1 MKKLTII
8 LIVLLGYFFDTNE
21 AQAQQDPM
29 YTQYMFNQ
37 LVLNP
42 AYAGSKDRFSA
53 MLLYRTQWVGFEGA
67 PKTTTF
73 SAHAP
78 FLHQSMAIGGTF
90 VNDEIGIAHNL
101 YFTGYY
107 AYRLKLTELLRLSF
121 GLSAELKRQQM
132 SWTQSSP
139 LFPLD
144 PNLPAGDQSKSLPNF
159 GFGMYMDHDN
169 YYIGLTAPR
178 IVENKL
184 DFTNG
189 IGSIESSAKQR
200 RHLYLMGGFIM
211 DVSKDVKFKPA
222 ALIKYTDN
230 APFEFDLNLS
240 ALFAE
245 RIWLG
250 MTFRTGDS
258 FDVIAQFVLDNMRI
272 GYAYDYSL
280 TKLQQFNNGSHEIMI
295 SIEIDKKSKGVHH
308 PRYF

>member
-1 MKKLTII
+1 MKKLI
-8 LIVLLGYFFDTNE
+8 LLLLVIVGLSWRAE
-21 AQAQQDPM
+21 AQQDPM

-42 AYAGSKDRFSA
+42 AYAGSKDRLSA

-73 SAHAP
+73 SIHTP
-78 FLHQSMAIGGTF
+78 FLKQNMAVGATF
-90 VNDEIGIAHNL
+90 VNDEIGIANNL

-107 AYRLKLTELLRLSF
+107 AYRLKLTENTRLSF
-121 GLSAELKRQQM
+121 GLSAEMKRQQL
-132 SWTQSSP
+132 SWSQANP
-139 LFPLD
+139 LFQLD
-144 PNLPAGDQSKSLPNF
+144 PNIPTGDPARTLPNF
-159 GFGMYMDHDN
+159 GTGLYLDN
-169 YYIGLTAPR
+169 DKYYIGFAVPR
-178 IVENKL
+178 VIENNL

-189 IGSIESSAKQR
+189 IGSLESSAKQQ
-200 RHLYLMGGFIM
+200 RHYYLMGGFIM

-222 ALIKYTDN
+222 LLIKHTVN
-230 APFEFDLNLS
+230 SPLELDLNLS

-245 RIWLG
+245 RLWLG

-258 FDVIAQFVLDNMRI
+258 FDVIAQFVLDKMRI

-280 TKLQQFNNGSHEIMI
+280 TKLNQFNSGSHEIMI
-295 SIEIDKKSKGVHH
+295 TIEIDKKSKGVHH

>member
-1 MKKLTII
+1 MKKLTILFLFI
-8 LIVLLGYFFDTNE
+8 AGFAME
-21 AQAQQDPM
+21 SQAQQDPL

-42 AYAGSKDRFSA
+42 AYAGSKDRLAA

-73 SAHAP
+73 SIHTP
-78 FLHQSMAIGGTF
+78 FLKQHMAVGATF
-90 VNDEIGIAHNL
+90 VNDEIGIANNL

-107 AYRLKLTELLRLSF
+107 AYRLKLNENTRLSL
-121 GLSAELKRQQM
+121 GMSAEIKRQQM
-132 SWTQSSP
+132 SWSQANP
-139 LFPLD
+139 LFDID
-144 PNLPAGDQSKSLPNF
+144 PTIPVGDPSRTLPNF
-159 GFGMYMDHDN
+159 GAGVYMDNDK
-169 YYIGLTAPR
+169 YYLGFTVPR
-178 IVENKL
+178 IIENKL

-189 IGSIESSAKQR
+189 IGTIQSSAQQQR
-200 RHLYLMGGFIM
+200 HFYLMGGFIM

-222 ALIKYTDN
+222 ALVKYTPN
-230 APFEFDLNLS
+230 APLEFDLNVS

-245 RIWLG
+245 RLWLG

-258 FDVIAQFVLDNMRI
+258 FDVIAQFVLDRMRI

-280 TKLQQFNNGSHEIMI
+280 TKLQQFNSGSHEVMI
-295 SIEIDKKSKGVHH
+295 SIEIDKRSKGVHH

>member
-1 MKKLTII
+1 MKKLI
-8 LIVLLGYFFDTNE
+8 LLLLVFVAFSSKVE
-21 AQAQQDPM
+21 AQQDPM

-42 AYAGSKDRFSA
+42 AYAGSKDRLSA

-73 SAHAP
+73 SIHTP
-78 FLHQSMAIGGTF
+78 FLKEHMAVGATF
-90 VNDEIGIAHNL
+90 VNDEIGIANNL

-107 AYRLKLTELLRLSF
+107 AYRVKLNQNTRLSF
-121 GLSAELKRQQM
+121 GLSAEVKRQQL
-132 SWTQSSP
+132 SWSQANP
-139 LFPLD
+139 LFQLD
-144 PNLPAGDQSKSLPNF
+144 PNIPVGDPARTLPNF
-159 GFGMYMDHDN
+159 GAGLYMDNDK
-169 YYIGLTAPR
+169 YYIGLTVPR
-178 IVENKL
+178 IIENQL

-189 IGSIESSAKQR
+189 LSGVESSAQQQR
-200 RHLYLMGGFIM
+200 HYYLMGGFIM

-222 ALIKYTDN
+222 MLIKHTPN
-230 APFEFDLNLS
+230 SPLELDLNVS

-258 FDVIAQFVLDNMRI
+258 FDVIAQFVLDKMRI

-280 TKLQQFNNGSHEIMI
+280 TKLNQFNSGSHEIMI
-295 SIEIDKKSKGVHH
+295 TIEMDKKSKGVHH